1 MEKEDIVI
9 RKIIVHILDSAV
21 GIPALSDSLLESG
34 IDFYD
39 FIREHIYKIVS
50 SDELKSCTF
59 DTQDSFLYQ
68 LLTQYSPDELEQ
80 HFIFISQQ
88 ISNHLYTIMNENIS
102 IPPADFFVITYQ
114 MQGNRYLALLK
125 MNYKETY
132 VHTTGR
138 KEEIHI
144 NSIIK
149 QSATLPSSGTKL
161 SEAVLISLSDY
172 SVQIVEKKYEINGKK
187 RNYLSE
193 LFLQCQT
200 SLSQKTKLNLV
211 TKAVEQINEK
221 YFDNNIDKKME
232 IKSKLLNEVN
242 EQGSIN
248 IEKITKEIYGDIPEI
263 KEEFTEKLE
272 KYHIETEEITPQ
284 NKQTTKKLEKQ
295 LITTD
300 VGIEINI
307 PMEEYNNT
315 KNIEFITNS
324 DGSVSI
330 LIKNINSITAK

>member
-211 TKAVEQINEK
+211 TKAVE
-221 YFDNNIDKKME
+221 
-232 IKSKLLNEVN
+232 
-242 EQGSIN
+242 
-248 IEKITKEIYGDIPEI
+248 
-263 KEEFTEKLE
+263 
-272 KYHIETEEITPQ
+272 
-284 NKQTTKKLEKQ
+284 
-295 LITTD
+295 
-300 VGIEINI
+300 
-307 PMEEYNNT
+307 
-315 KNIEFITNS
+315 
-324 DGSVSI
+324 
-330 LIKNINSITAK
+330 